1 MLETLEKNP
10 LDAAQAALQES
21 PVFALRTLG
30 VEQVGNN
37 LILSGTVSTFYYK
50 QLAQEVIRSAA
61 NGLGVI
67 NGVDVSESSLRRR
80 PRSVDDPVHAN

>member
-21 PVFALRTLG
+21 PVFALRNLG

-50 QLAQEVIRSAA
+50 QLAQEVVRSVA

-67 NGVDVSESSLRRR
+67 NGVDVSEGSLRRP